1 MATFTVNTHH
11 AYLNN
16 KIVIETK
23 DWITI
28 EDISTGLKYQ
38 FKKVLVIKLSAGLH
52 ILKSDDHEEEIV
64 IEDAIKLGGSKIK
77 YAFVFDDMLKTEDI
91 HPPKTGISVHLSS
104 SLGERNCKTRLFS
117 RVPN

>member
-77 YAFVFDDMLKTEDI
+77 YAFVFDDTPWTFVTTKDRLYITNVETHEEKIEYNI
-91 HPPKTGISVHLSS
+91 PQFGI
-104 SLGERNCKTRLFS
+104 K
-117 RVPN
+117 

>member
-28 EDISTGLKYQ
+28 EDINTGLKYQ
-38 FKKVLVIKLSAGLH
+38 F
-52 ILKSDDHEEEIV
+52 
-64 IEDAIKLGGSKIK
+64 
-77 YAFVFDDMLKTEDI
+77 
-91 HPPKTGISVHLSS
+91 
-104 SLGERNCKTRLFS
+104 
-117 RVPN
+117 